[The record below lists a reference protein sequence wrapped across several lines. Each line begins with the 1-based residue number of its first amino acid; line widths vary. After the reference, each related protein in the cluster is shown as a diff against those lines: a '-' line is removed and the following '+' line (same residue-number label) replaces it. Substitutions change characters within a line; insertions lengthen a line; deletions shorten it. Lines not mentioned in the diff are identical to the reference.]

1 VICCAR
7 RSQALLAQPWAS
19 GRRPVL
25 GQAKKFAGV
34 SISGAAFQST
44 YHEYLKA
51 YLPEFEAET
60 GMKVDFQQQAF
71 PVYNITDPEL
81 STGLSMIL
89 GNSSS
94 TRRWGRKLV
103 HATNDFVKMPPRR
116 QAIGTPMTSSRTTH
130 T

>member
-1 VICCAR
+1 MRHPGKLPTVSALTALAAR
-7 RSQALLAQPWAS
+7 VHRRDVLRTALAGVAGAAIGFKVS
-19 GRRPVL
+19 PVR

-71 PVYNITDPEL
+71 PVYNQRMDVEL
-81 STGLSMIL
+81 STKGSAYDFANLTFIYS
-89 GNSSS
+89 G
-94 TRRWGRKLV
+94 RW
-103 HATNDFVKMPPRR
+103 
-116 QAIGTPMTSSRTTH
+116 
-130 T
+130 